1 MDTRGTLP
9 NSRFGLWLLGL
20 ILVGMGTI
28 PLIPPAAGAQP
39 AAAPAGERYGG
50 IEIGAKGIKAVV
62 LRVVDTPDGLEAS
75 VLFSDTANC
84 TLVGGTGGT
93 GRFDP
98 DAVKQTVAEVGK
110 FYHRMR
116 ETYKVDPGR
125 IFIVGSSGLFSGIDG
140 KEELI
145 KVNKDTLTA
154 AIDKGV
160 GAGMSFVSDRQEA
173 ELSIVGIV
181 PRRHL
186 TDSVLVDIGSGN
198 TKGGSRAGAKG
209 AFTTFSVPFGSVT
222 FTDLVK
228 QRAEKSGKPFPT
240 VAEEVRQEV
249 LLPALTRQ
257 LDPHPDLRGRKRVY
271 LSGGMIWALATL
283 VRPGDRSAYTEL
295 TAADVETFRRMV
307 RKDPGLF
314 PEVDLSGIAD
324 AKIREEAAA
333 DLKRVQGTWTP
344 QNLVAGGEVLAAL
357 SATFDFAAEGR
368 KVYFARYGHLGWIL
382 AFVAER
388 TGQRE

>member
-1 MDTRGTLP
+1 MLTCGAPARY
-9 NSRFGLWLLGL
+9 RFGPWLLGL
-20 ILVGMGTI
+20 ILVGIWTV
-28 PLIPPAAGAQP
+28 PLIPQAAAAQP
-39 AAAPAGERYGG
+39 GPAPMGELHAG

-75 VLFSDTANC
+75 ILFSGTANS

-98 DAVKQTVAEVGK
+98 DAVKQTVEEVGK
-110 FYHRMR
+110 FYRLMR
-116 ETYKVDPGR
+116 ETHKVDPGH
-125 IFIVGSSGLFSGIDG
+125 IYIVGSSGLFSGIDG

-145 KVNKDTLTA
+145 KVNKETLTT

-160 GAGMSFVSDRQEA
+160 GVKMSFVSDRQEA

-186 TDSVLVDIGSGN
+186 NDSVLVDIGSGN
-198 TKGGSRAGAKG
+198 TKGGFRSGVKG
-209 AFTTFSVPFGSVT
+209 SFTTFSVPFGSVT

-228 QRAEKSGKPFPT
+228 QQAKMSGKPFP
-240 VAEEVRQEV
+240 VAAEELWKEV
-249 LLPALTRQ
+249 LVPALVPQ
-257 LDPHPDLRGRKRVY
+257 LDACPDLRSKKRVY
-271 LSGGMIWALATL
+271 LSGGMIWAMATL

-295 TAADVETFRRMV
+295 TNADVEAFRRLV
-307 RKDPGLF
+307 RKDPGMF
-314 PEVDLSGIAD
+314 PEIDLSGIAD
-324 AKIREEAAA
+324 AKIRVEAAA
-333 DLKRVQGTWTP
+333 DLKRVRATYTP
-344 QNLVAGGEVLAAL
+344 QNLVAGAEVLTAL
-357 SATFDFAAEGR
+357 SGEFGFAAEGR

-388 TGQRE
+388 TGTRE